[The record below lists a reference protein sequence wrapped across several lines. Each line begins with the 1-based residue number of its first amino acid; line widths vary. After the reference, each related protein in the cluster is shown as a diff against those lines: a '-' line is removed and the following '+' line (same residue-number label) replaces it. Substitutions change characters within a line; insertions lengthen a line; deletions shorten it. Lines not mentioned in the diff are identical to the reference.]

1 MYENAQLLEMI
12 ERALDTDPFCPVCNA
27 PTTIRDD
34 GTGRLW
40 LECSAAADAT
50 GLVARVEAALRIHP
64 RHLVVDLSED
74 LAA

>member
-12 ERALDTDPFCPVCNA
+12 EHALDSDPFCPTCNA

-34 GTGRLW
+34 DGLLW
-40 LECSAAADAT
+40 LACSAAADAT
-50 GLVARVEAALRIHP
+50 GLLARIESVLRIHP
-64 RHLVVDLSED
+64 RHLVVDLTED